1 MPRMTASSGS
11 RPADAITSQTAEA
24 DTVDVP
30 GGRKALLHGI
40 DRVSGVNFSAAP
52 NGCSAIRLWRAA
64 GKAQQSAN
72 GFFLSQGMS
81 RLQAQDP

>member
-30 GGRKALLHGI
+30 GGRKALLLHGS
-40 DRVSGVNFSAAP
+40 DRVWA
-52 NGCSAIRLWRAA
+52 
-64 GKAQQSAN
+64 
-72 GFFLSQGMS
+72 
-81 RLQAQDP
+81 